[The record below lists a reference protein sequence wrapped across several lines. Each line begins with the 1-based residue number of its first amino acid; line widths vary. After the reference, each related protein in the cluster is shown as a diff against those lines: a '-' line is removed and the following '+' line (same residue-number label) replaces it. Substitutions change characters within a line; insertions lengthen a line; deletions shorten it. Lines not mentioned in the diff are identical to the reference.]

1 MTQGRENKV
10 EKFHLVGRI
19 RGPRARGHERR
30 FIGGGRAKNS
40 RISSFSC
47 ARPSRETNEPT
58 ILVEKVKRIRFRSK
72 SRFFTVEK

>member
-19 RGPRARGHERR
+19 RGPRAQERR

-40 RISSFSC
+40 RISPFSC
-47 ARPSRETNEPT
+47 VHPAPSRETNERT
-58 ILVEKVKRIRFRSK
+58 RDFGEERRKV
-72 SRFFTVEK
+72 